1 MRKLSTESSLASN
14 TPDDRCPLHLDT
26 IQDAY
31 NLPCGHAA
39 CHECLYAI
47 ATASRKFRRPHITCP
62 VCQKTS
68 PFEPE
73 QKELEEAQFKA
84 ESRCELSRSPSISD
98 DPRSRSSSLSSHG
111 GSTAALSPIR
121 RRESMKINKELDV
134 NASKLTISN
143 DPMVNKRVTITLRL
157 CDQDGKI
164 IIPKSNTYVRGT
176 ILFPDGELKEI
187 ELLPYR
193 PQSLGINDL
202 THSFEKVFVPQS
214 VGKYEV
220 DIPVSDNSKEHIIA
234 YILVKPSGGKVFDLR
249 GMSKF
254 KNPHD
259 IFLTGGQYVI
269 TDKGNHRIIV
279 TDREGVVQM
288 EFGSTP
294 PKGLKRIGPFA
305 IAGDPGA
312 YYVTDDANK
321 CVLQFVRT
329 TAKLRLW
336 AKVGPSPTGIALD
349 IEHVYV
355 ADAKESNV
363 RVFNRHAQQL
373 FTIAYPGNLDGAVSY
388 PWFIKINSKGNLV
401 VADRNNCRI
410 QIFDPHSKKSLLL
423 ISPDLCG
430 KRWHCRGLAL
440 DRLDNIYVTCRRTD
454 SWCMYN
460 KETVMVFSASGDYL
474 GNFGELCEFNYIRGI
489 AIDDDQATA
498 LVVDGANHRIK
509 GYRL

>member
-1 MRKLSTESSLASN
+1 MRKPSSQSSSASN
-14 TPDDRCPLHLDT
+14 TQDDQCPLHLDT
-26 IQDAY
+26 LQDAY
-31 NLPCGHAA
+31 RLPCGHTA
-39 CHECLYAI
+39 CQECLYAI

-68 PFEPE
+68 MFEPE
-73 QKELEEAQFKA
+73 QKDLEDAQIRA
-84 ESRCELSRSPSISD
+84 ESRCDLSRTPSITEE
-98 DPRSRSSSLSSHG
+98 PRSRSSSLSSYG
-111 GSTAALSPIR
+111 GSPSILHPTRHRYSMEIN
-121 RRESMKINKELDV
+121 ESLDMD
-134 NASKLTISN
+134 ASKLTISN
-143 DPMVNKRVTITLRL
+143 NPMVNKRVTITLRL
-157 CDQDGKI
+157 CDRDGKV
-164 IIPKSNTYVRGT
+164 IIPNSNAYVRGT
-176 ILFPDGELKEI
+176 ILFPDQQLKEI
-187 ELLPYR
+187 ELFPYR
-193 PQSLGINDL
+193 TQSLGSRDL
-202 THSFEKVFVPQS
+202 THSFEKVFIPQS

-220 DIPVSDNSKEHIIA
+220 DVSIPGNSKER
-234 YILVKPSGGKVFDLR
+234 ILAFILAKPSGGKVFDLR

-373 FTIAYPGNLDGAVSY
+373 YTIAYPGVLEGAISY

-401 VADRNNCRI
+401 ISDRNNFRI
-410 QIFDPHSKKSLLL
+410 QIFDLQSKKSLLV
-423 ISPDLCG
+423 IPTEFAG

-440 DRLDNIYVTCRRTD
+440 DRLDNIYVTCRRRD
-454 SWCMYN
+454 SWRICS
-460 KETVMVFSASGDYL
+460 KETIMVFSTTGDYL
-474 GNFGELCEFNYIRGI
+474 GNFGELGEFNYIRGI
-489 AIDDDQATA
+489 TIDDDQATA
-498 LVVDGANHRIK
+498 VVVDGANHRIK